1 MVRGIS
7 RILLRGLAGIL
18 FFIIVWVLANFFS
31 QYTTNESVLMVLD
44 TVNANIVLLL
54 VIAILFLIGELLF
67 AFRFPFSLPAP
78 LFNAVGGVLIASFVF
93 NMLYLVDDLAGQT
106 IFRVLE
112 PVTWLVYFLVFVIV
126 LIAGYF
132 HVISDIFT
140 PKRKERI
147 IIVEEEPRKK
157 KKKARKES
165 VTWDEVG
172 EEFKEA
178 MHSFAQALKEAFEP
192 KKKK

>member
-7 RILLRGLAGIL
+7 SILLRGIAGIL

-54 VIAILFLIGELLF
+54 VIAILFLTGELLF

-93 NMLYLVDDLAGQT
+93 NMLYLVDDLAEQT

-126 LIAGYF
+126 LIAGYIQ
-132 HVISDIFT
+132 VIKDIFT
-140 PKRKERI
+140 PARKERVI
-147 IIVEEEPRKK
+147 LVEEEKTKK
-157 KKKARKES
+157 KKSRKEK

-178 MHSFAQALKEAFEP
+178 MHSFAKALKEAFEP
-192 KKKK
+192 KKRK